1 MLKKRKKEK
10 YQETTSVTNA
20 DIHTVQKRK
29 RVVLSVRDVVQEIL
43 DSLVTEI

>member
-1 MLKKRKKEK
+1 MLKKRKKERD
-10 YQETTSVTNA
+10 QETTSVTNV

-29 RVVLSVRDVVQEIL
+29 HVVLSVRDVIQKIL